1 MGRQARSRRAST
13 RPKTLPE
20 SDITPSRASANEDR
34 NARIWKLELSGY
46 SSREIGALV
55 GLSHTQVL
63 AILRELR
70 QTESPACPK
79 EEVRATSHAR
89 LLRLLRALEK
99 GVEAGDPTA
108 VKEYRMIDESIRKM
122 YGADGPLEVNVTQT
136 TQQDLAIQDM
146 ISAAKA
152 HAAAEKAKI
161 TGG

>member
-1 MGRQARSRRAST
+1 MGRASRRRTTA
-13 RPKTLPE
+13 RPKTLPDQDVAPPPA
-20 SDITPSRASANEDR
+20 SDNDDR

-70 QTESPACPK
+70 QTESPVWPK
-79 EEVRATSHAR
+79 EDIRATSHAR
-89 LLRLLRALEK
+89 LLRLLRALEP
-99 GVEAGDPTA
+99 GVATGDPAA

-122 YGADGPLEVNVTQT
+122 YGADGPLEVNLTQT

-152 HAAAEKAKI
+152 RAATEKAQI
-161 TGG
+161 TGD